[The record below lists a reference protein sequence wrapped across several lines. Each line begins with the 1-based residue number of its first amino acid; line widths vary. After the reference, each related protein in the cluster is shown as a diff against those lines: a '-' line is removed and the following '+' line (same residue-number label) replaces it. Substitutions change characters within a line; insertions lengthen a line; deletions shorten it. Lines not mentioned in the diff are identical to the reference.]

1 MKSVAIVMIALAPV
15 LAMLPA
21 FPQQAQPASA
31 PQAGSFSQQDLDQ
44 LLAPIALY
52 PDALLAQILM
62 ASTYPLEI
70 VSAARWCKANPG
82 VKDKALEAEMQ
93 KQPWDPAVKSLASV
107 PKVLEQMSEKLEWTQ
122 KLGDAFLA
130 QQKEV
135 MSTVQALRTKAAA
148 AGNLKTTPEQTVKT
162 EQQGSTTVYIIESP
176 KTEVVYVPTYN
187 PVVVYG
193 TWAYPAY
200 PPYSMYPPAY
210 VYPPGVAFATGVVV
224 GAAIWGNANWG
235 GGNVNVNVNQYN
247 SYNKTNIQNTSFQ
260 HNVDHRQ
267 GVAYK
272 DQGVA
277 NQYQRG
283 ASAQSTQA
291 RSQYQ
296 GRTPT
301 QSAATPSAATQAAGG
316 QRAPASTSASGTAGS
331 RGGGFEGAGGSKA
344 SAQAAS
350 SRGSASRSGRAGG
363 RASR

>member
-1 MKSVAIVMIALAPV
+1 MRKGLIRNVTLAVLFAVAPAIAQ
-15 LAMLPA
+15 
-21 FPQQAQPASA
+21 QQAPASA
-31 PQAGSFSQQDLDQ
+31 PAQPPSASGAKTFSQQDLDQ

-62 ASTYPLEI
+62 ASTYPLEV
-70 VSAARWCKANPG
+70 VSAARWAKANPG

-93 KQPWDPAVKSLASV
+93 KQPWDPAVKSLTAV
-107 PKVLEQMSEKLEWTQ
+107 PKVLEQMNEKLDWTQ

-135 MSTVQALRTKAAA
+135 MATVQTLRAKAQA

-162 EQQGSTTVYIIESP
+162 DTQAGTTVYIIESP

-187 PVVVYG
+187 PAVVYG

-224 GAAIWGNANWG
+224 GAAIWGNANWHG
-235 GGNVNVNVNQYN
+235 GSVNVNVNQYN
-247 SYNKTNIQNTSFQ
+247 NYNKTNIQNTNFQ
-260 HNVDHRQ
+260 HNAEHRQ

-277 NQYQRG
+277 NQYNRG
-283 ASAQSTQA
+283 TSAQSAQA

-296 GRTPT
+296 GR
-301 QSAATPSAATQAAGG
+301 AETPSAGT
-316 QRAPASTSASGTAGS
+316 QRAAPSASTSSAGS
-331 RGGGFEGAGGSKA
+331 RGGGFEGAGGSRA
-344 SAQAAS
+344 STQAAS
-350 SRGSASRSGRAGG
+350 SRGSASRASAGG
-363 RASR
+363 GGGGRRR